1 MESFKEKFST
11 CLNYIKQKITQNENY
26 QLIETQR
33 QIYYFS
39 RFSLDVDE
47 FMKIYEIT
55 RKVKENVFK
64 SLIDNMKYCC
74 KGKLVNEFRNNHFS
88 EWRR

>member
-11 CLNYIKQKITQNENY
+11 CLNYFKKKISQDENY
-26 QLIETQR
+26 QLVETQR
-33 QIYYFS
+33 KIYYFS

-47 FMKIYEIT
+47 FMKIYELT

-64 SLIDNMKYCC
+64 SLLDTMKYCC
-74 KGKLVNEFRNNHFS
+74 KGK
-88 EWRR
+88 